1 MTIADLIAFGWT
13 PHCHDDSGIP
23 YRLEFQDHAFRFL
36 EAGGNLCVVE
46 HYQHGR
52 LTGRD
57 FDDEGSYDA
66 ALAKLCERPH
76 SSKVTLGEFLRG
88 LAQTAGGG

>member
-1 MTIADLIAFGWT
+1 MTITELIAAGWT

-23 YRLEFQDHAFRFL
+23 YCLDFHPHSFRFL
-36 EAGGNLCVVE
+36 RSGDLRVVE
-46 HYQHGR
+46 HYQRGR